1 MLRRG
6 PSLKDGQDKAHKGKD
21 KMRKV
26 LWSKYNALK
35 LRVKVREG
43 SDVKIQQTLW
53 YD

>member
-21 KMRKV
+21 EMHKV
-26 LWSKYNALK
+26 LWSNYDALK
-35 LRVKVREG
+35 LHVEVREG
-43 SDVKIQQTLW
+43 SDVKMQQTLW